1 MIEKIQWAKDNFLN
15 IIQIVTLVVVA
26 AELIT
31 RLTPTKTDDGA
42 VKRLGEQLDKLL
54 TFLKV
59 PNLRRQIKEG
69 SDLNGI
75 DDGPGTEMGSGSGGT
90 AGPGLPSGTKEPTDG
105 GRGE

>member
-15 IIQIVTLVVVA
+15 IVQIVTLLVVA

-31 RLTPTKTDDGA
+31 RLTPTKSDDGA

-69 SDLNGI
+69 SDLNDI
-75 DDGPGTEMGSGSGGT
+75 NDGPDSQMVSGAGGT
-90 AGPGLPSGTKEPTDG
+90 SGPGVSPRPKEPTG
-105 GRGE
+105 GG

>member
-1 MIEKIQWAKDNFLN
+1 MEKIEWARDNFLN
-15 IIQIVTLVVVA
+15 VVQIVTLLVVA

-42 VKRLGEQLDKLL
+42 VKRIGIQLDKLL

-69 SDLNGI
+69 SDLHGI
-75 DDGPGTEMGSGSGGT
+75 DDGPGAEISGSDPG
-90 AGPGLPSGTKEPTDG
+90 ADGPRLPTGKTQPPIG